1 MITPHKYFQHPHHS
15 SKIHGTH
22 YFTSYQQG
30 RSAAP
35 LHSVQPYNP
44 ITRDFGGF
52 AWKCPHA
59 PQDAPAKLHIKAQW
73 IMMWCCTLNNGY
85 VRSSDQ
91 LPFFFLI
98 HPRLIREEQPFSLEA
113 PFRSCL
119 GHTEIRLMYCTLQ
132 VLGTQAAAENTNKQ
146 HFTPRAH
153 SMSTRPQA
161 ARTGIDLQS
170 L

>member
-35 LHSVQPYNP
+35 LRSIQPYNP
-44 ITRDFGGF
+44 ITTDFGGF

-91 LPFFFLI
+91 LPFFFFLNTPTAYKRGTTFLFGGTLPI
-98 HPRLIREEQPFSLEA
+98 LPRSHRDPADVLHSAGAGNTSCCREHQ
-113 PFRSCL
+113 
-119 GHTEIRLMYCTLQ
+119 
-132 VLGTQAAAENTNKQ
+132 QAAFHTKSPQ
-146 HFTPRAH
+146 HVH
-153 SMSTRPQA
+153 SP
-161 ARTGIDLQS
+161 TGCKDWH
-170 L
+170 